1 MSHALDD
8 DAVRAALESLPA
20 WSVQNGK
27 LHRELRFP
35 GFPDALAFLVRIGVE
50 AEKRGH
56 HPELANVYDRV
67 TIDLVTHDVGG
78 ISEKDLDLARLVD
91 EVAPA

>member
-1 MSHALDD
+1 MPEALDD
-8 DAVRAALESLPA
+8 TAIRTALERLPA
-20 WSVQNGK
+20 WSVQDGK

-56 HPELANVYDRV
+56 HPELTNVYDRV
-67 TIDLVTHDVGG
+67 TVDLVTHDAGG
-78 ISEKDLDLARLVD
+78 ISEKDVDFARLVD
-91 EVAPA
+91 EVVPD

>member
-1 MSHALDD
+1 MSHALGD
-8 DAVRAALESLPA
+8 DAVRAALERLPA
-20 WSVQNGK
+20 WTVRDGK

-56 HPELANVYDRV
+56 HPELTNVYDRV

-78 ISEKDLDLARLVD
+78 ISEKDLDFARFVD
-91 EVAPA
+91 EVASA

>member
-1 MSHALDD
+1 MTQALDD
-8 DAVRAALESLPA
+8 AAVRTALERLPA
-20 WSVQNGK
+20 WSVQDGK

-50 AEKRGH
+50 AERRGH
-56 HPELANVYDRV
+56 HPELTNVYDRV

-78 ISEKDLDLARLVD
+78 ISDKDLDFARLVD
-91 EVAPA
+91 AVAPA

>member
-1 MSHALDD
+1 MSHALGD
-8 DAVRAALESLPA
+8 DAVRAALERLPA
-20 WSVQNGK
+20 WSVHDGK

-56 HPELANVYDRV
+56 HPELSNVYDRV

-78 ISEKDLDLARLVD
+78 ISEKDLDFAQLVD

>member
-1 MSHALDD
+1 MSHALGD
-8 DAVRAALESLPA
+8 DAVHAALERLPA
-20 WSVQNGK
+20 WSVQDGK

-56 HPELANVYDRV
+56 HPELSNVYDRV

-78 ISEKDLDLARLVD
+78 ISEKDLDFARLVD

>member
-1 MSHALDD
+1 MSNALGD
-8 DAVRAALESLPA
+8 DAVRAALERLPA
-20 WSVQNGK
+20 WSVQDGK

-56 HPELANVYDRV
+56 HPELTNVYDRV
-67 TIDLVTHDVGG
+67 TVELVTHDVGG
-78 ISEKDLDLARLVD
+78 ISDKDLEFARLVD

>member
-1 MSHALDD
+1 MSQRLGD
-8 DAVRAALESLPA
+8 DAVRAALERLPA
-20 WSVQNGK
+20 WSVQDGK

-56 HPELANVYDRV
+56 HPELSNVYDRV

>member
-1 MSHALDD
+1 MPRALDE
-8 DAVRAALESLPA
+8 DAVRAALERLPA
-20 WSVQNGK
+20 WSVQDGK

-56 HPELANVYDRV
+56 HPELTNVYDRV

-78 ISEKDLDLARLVD
+78 ISEKDLDLARVVD

>member
-1 MSHALDD
+1 MSRALDD
-8 DAVRAALESLPA
+8 DAVRTALERLPA

-56 HPELANVYDRV
+56 HPELSNVYDRV

-78 ISEKDLDLARLVD
+78 ISEKDLDLARVVD